1 MNPSRLLTPY
11 NYIIV
16 NVIFNGE
23 TSLIIE
29 YEKNT
34 SAIHP
39 PNNPLMLYGA
49 WAQTNSSMLLASNI
63 VSKPWETEHNN
74 YVNDIINCY

>member
-1 MNPSRLLTPY
+1 MSPSRLLTPY
-11 NYIIV
+11 IV

-29 YEKNT
+29 DEKNT

-39 PNNPLMLYGA
+39 PNNPLMLYA
-49 WAQTNSSMLLASNI
+49 WSLGTN
-63 VSKPWETEHNN
+63 
-74 YVNDIINCY
+74 